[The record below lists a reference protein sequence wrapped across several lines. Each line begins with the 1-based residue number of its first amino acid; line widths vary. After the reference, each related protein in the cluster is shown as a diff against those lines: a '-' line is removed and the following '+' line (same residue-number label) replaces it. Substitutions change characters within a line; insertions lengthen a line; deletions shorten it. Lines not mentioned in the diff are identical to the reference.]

1 MYFFFL
7 CINIISHLL
16 QGKEFE
22 VPVCLSCTE
31 HITSISSDQTM
42 ANIKSLL
49 CHHAKVATNII
60 RDFSNPMTLDGWL
73 NLEEE
78 EDDENSV
85 VAILH
90 KKDGK
95 TTKTQHLAVVF
106 LSAKNKTSLL
116 FTTGKQVT
124 PTCSSCSSV
133 NCHCVRAWKRKLKK
147 ENDILEEDKDE
158 EHLAE
163 EGDVQQDGES
173 HYNMKDAHYSYNI
186 SDIKFPLHSCPKQ
199 KAVFE
204 KKQNGTFTFPQF
216 IIPTYDENR
225 TCEKHNNKFREDDN
239 IAKLG
244 SRHIILYHERGET
257 IYEVDV
263 YYRDSAGSCNCKQ
276 QFDGHEFMVLHIGGG
291 KCVDYITLQSQL
303 LSMVNS
309 GTTTYGF
316 HKTIVDN
323 CKSLGSSFQLNY
335 RSFLQACDGFVANLN
350 FDFAACFSCTNCGI
364 NPKYFVGDGK
374 ADIAPLQRKLKAHGI
389 KELSPHPDDKNILE
403 QGSKHEDRMFLV
415 DKKEREKICELL
427 TESTDMSA
435 FCSTTPFS
443 STNGKLVGKLISR
456 LSRTSSEHL
465 PDCYKVFLSDVCKN
479 SPVAGYVQVTR
490 NKPIIILKQF
500 CTNQLDI
507 RNGHHQN
514 ELLEV
519 KSQLPAL

>member
-1 MYFFFL
+1 M
-7 CINIISHLL
+7 
-16 QGKEFE
+16 
-22 VPVCLSCTE
+22 LSKC
-31 HITSISSDQTM
+31 
-42 ANIKSLL
+42 
-49 CHHAKVATNII
+49 
-60 RDFSNPMTLDGWL
+60 G
-73 NLEEE
+73 
-78 EDDENSV
+78 
-85 VAILH
+85 
-90 KKDGK
+90 
-95 TTKTQHLAVVF
+95 
-106 LSAKNKTSLL
+106 
-116 FTTGKQVT
+116 
-124 PTCSSCSSV
+124 
-133 NCHCVRAWKRKLKK
+133 KK
-147 ENDILEEDKDE
+147 EKI
-158 EHLAE
+158 
-163 EGDVQQDGES
+163 
-173 HYNMKDAHYSYNI
+173 
-186 SDIKFPLHSCPKQ
+186 LHSCSGQ
-199 KAVFE
+199 KAILE
-204 KKQNGTFTFPQF
+204 KKQNGTFSFPKF

-225 TCEKHNNKFREDDN
+225 ACEKHNNKFREDDN
-239 IAKLG
+239 LAKLG
-244 SRHIILYHERGET
+244 SRYLVLYHERGET
-257 IYEVDV
+257 VYEVDI
-263 YYRDSAGSCNCKQ
+263 YYRDSAGGCNCKQ
-276 QFDGHEFMVLHIGGG
+276 QFDGHDFMVLHIGGG